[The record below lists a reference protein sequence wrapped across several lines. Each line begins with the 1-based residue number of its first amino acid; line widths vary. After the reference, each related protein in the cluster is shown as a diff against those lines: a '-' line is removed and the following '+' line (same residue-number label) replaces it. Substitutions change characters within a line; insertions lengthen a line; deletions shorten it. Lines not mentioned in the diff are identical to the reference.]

1 MLILYL
7 FSVLGG
13 GSVQN
18 STLIDFLYVF
28 SKVLTA
34 MKSIFFIFSFN
45 PIRSFVLVMV
55 VLTNVLAE
63 LWCFCR

>member
-13 GSVQN
+13 GGVQN

-34 MKSIFFIFSFN
+34 MKSIFLF
-45 PIRSFVLVMV
+45 LVSTQ
-55 VLTNVLAE
+55 LEALY
-63 LWCFCR
+63 